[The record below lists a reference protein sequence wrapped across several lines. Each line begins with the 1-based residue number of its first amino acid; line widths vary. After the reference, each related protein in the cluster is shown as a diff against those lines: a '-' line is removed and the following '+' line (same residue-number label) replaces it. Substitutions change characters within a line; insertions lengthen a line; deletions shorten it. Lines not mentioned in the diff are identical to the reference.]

1 MIARTSAWWFAIL
14 LPIALA
20 SCGSD
25 PEIQVLSGDLQAA
38 NQQGE
43 VMYRKAKEADDKGK
57 TRRAIRLYD
66 KIATAHPSAT
76 SASKARHRQAELLE
90 QQGRV
95 YDAFKAYDQF
105 IERYPG
111 DRLYPEIIRRQAS
124 MANAAA
130 QGDVKSSLIGLKTKL
145 PLEKTLEMLEGVIK
159 HAPKSRY
166 AAKSRFTIGELHHA
180 EKDSKKAVT
189 AFRKLV
195 AEQPD
200 SPEAPEALFRSGV
213 VLLEEADRGN
223 QNQANLDL
231 AREAFNDYLLQYPG
245 HSKNADARRMLS
257 NLQGRDLNRSLDIAE
272 FYLKTGKHEAA
283 KVYYRDIVK
292 RSSPGEVRDKAATRL
307 KELGE

>member
-1 MIARTSAWWFAIL
+1 MIARQPLRL
-14 LPIALA
+14 LACLITLLLA

-25 PEIQVLSGDLQAA
+25 PEIQVLSGNLDAA
-38 NQQGE
+38 NQQGDAL
-43 VMYRKAKEADDKGK
+43 YQKAKSADDAGK

-66 KIATAHPSAT
+66 KMATGYPSAP
-76 SASKARHRQAELLE
+76 SASKARHRQAQLLE

-95 YDAFKAYDQF
+95 YDAFNAYDKF

-130 QGDVKSSLIGLKTKL
+130 QGDVKSSMLGLKTKL
-145 PLEKTLEMLEGVIK
+145 PLEKTIEMLEKVIK

-166 AAKSRFTIGELHHA
+166 AAKSRFAIGELHHA
-180 EKDSKKAVT
+180 EKDTKKAIA

-213 VLLEEADRGN
+213 ILLEEADRGN
-223 QNQANLDL
+223 QNQANLNL

-245 HSKNADARRMLS
+245 HSKNADARRMIS
-257 NLQGRDLNRSLDIAE
+257 NLKGLDLQRSLDIAD
-272 FYLKTGKHEAA
+272 FYLKTGNTESA

-292 RSSPGEVRDKAATRL
+292 RSSSGEIRNQAAARL
-307 KELGE
+307 KDLGE

>member
-1 MIARTSAWWFAIL
+1 MIARLPLRLLAVL
-14 LPIALA
+14 LPVVLA

-43 VMYRKAKEADDKGK
+43 ALYQKAKSADDAGK

-66 KIATAHPSAT
+66 KMATEHPSAP
-76 SASKARHRQAELLE
+76 SASKARHRQAQLIE
-90 QQGRV
+90 QQGRT
-95 YDAFKAYDQF
+95 YDAFNAYDKF

-130 QGDVKSSLIGLKTKL
+130 QGDVNSSMLGLKTKL
-145 PLEKTLEMLEGVIK
+145 PLEKTIEMLEKVIK

-180 EKDSKKAVT
+180 EKDTKKAVA

-213 VLLEEADRGN
+213 ILLEEADRGN

-245 HSKNADARRMLS
+245 HPKNADARRMIS
-257 NLQGRDLNRSLDIAE
+257 NLKGRDLQRSLDIAD
-272 FYLKTGKHEAA
+272 FYLKTGNTESA

-292 RSSPGEVRDKAATRL
+292 RSSSGEIRDQAASRL
-307 KELGE
+307 KTLGE